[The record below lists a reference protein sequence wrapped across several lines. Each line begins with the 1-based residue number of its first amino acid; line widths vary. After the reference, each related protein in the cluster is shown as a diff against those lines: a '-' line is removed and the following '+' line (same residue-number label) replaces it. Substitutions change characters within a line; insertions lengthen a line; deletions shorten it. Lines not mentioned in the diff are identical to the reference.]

1 MLINRLLIASMRS
14 TGLMIIRPVTKMM
27 RDWLKLCRCHCLPEE
42 APAGRVLFCAW
53 LLVDVMVLGSAS

>member
-1 MLINRLLIASMRS
+1 MLTNKVLLVSMRS
-14 TGLMIIRPVTKMM
+14 TGLMIIRTWANRM
-27 RDWLKLCRCHCLPEE
+27 RDWLKPCRCHCLAEE